1 MYNILAVSY
10 GEIFLKGKNRG
21 KFEQKL
27 IDQIRF
33 ALKDFKN
40 VKVYKDIGKIFIE
53 TEHEE
58 DMEQIIEKTRK
69 VFGIVVISPSIKVK
83 KDQQLI
89 KNKAKELFGCLLKKG
104 NIKTFKINTKR
115 SDKSFPIKSMDFSAM
130 IGEEILNAYSDVSVD
145 VHNPDLEIFVDIK
158 GDCYISSERIKTL
171 GGLPIG
177 ITGKALLLLSGGI
190 DSPVAGYMIAKRGV
204 ELSALYFHTYPFTSE
219 RANEKVK
226 TLASILEQYCGKI
239 KLYSVNILDIHKA
252 IRQNCRED
260 HTTILARRFMMR
272 IAEKIAIENDMEM
285 LITGESLGQV
295 ASQTMKS
302 MTVIENSVDMPI
314 LKPLIGM
321 DKTEIMDIAR
331 EIGTYDTSILPYDD
345 CCSVFAPKNPV
356 TKPKLEN
363 ILRSEEALDVEG
375 LLDIAL
381 STLEII

>member
-204 ELSALYFHTYPFTSE
+204 ELSAPGLHAQSPPRDCCRRRR
-219 RANEKVK
+219 RALVHE
-226 TLASILEQYCGKI
+226 
-239 KLYSVNILDIHKA
+239 
-252 IRQNCRED
+252 
-260 HTTILARRFMMR
+260 ARRGVR
-272 IAEKIAIENDMEM
+272 LRQGARRRPQ
-285 LITGESLGQV
+285 GLGSDGKDPGPRHEVPPEVRRPRGMFRRQV
-295 ASQTMKS
+295 GA
-302 MTVIENSVDMPI
+302 
-314 LKPLIGM
+314 
-321 DKTEIMDIAR
+321 
-331 EIGTYDTSILPYDD
+331 
-345 CCSVFAPKNPV
+345 
-356 TKPKLEN
+356 
-363 ILRSEEALDVEG
+363 
-375 LLDIAL
+375 
-381 STLEII
+381 